1 MMLEAGKH
9 VLLEKPMAMNLKE
22 SKELVRL
29 AREKGAFFMEAIW

>member
-9 VLLEKPMAMNLKE
+9 VLLEKPMAMNLQE

-29 AREKGAFFMEAIW
+29 AREKGVFFMEAIW